1 MPHLFI
7 INEWSEQLWWNTGGT
22 RDKKIYLNPEDGQ
35 LYYFKQSYRKGEK
48 DYKYEFW
55 SEIIAYEVGIRLG
68 FDVLPYHVAKR
79 GEVLGC
85 ISKSMFSKEE
95 EEFVEGGKYLQ
106 AFDSTFRPEYT
117 DLRYKY
123 DFQLIT
129 ESLRFYGLAKYNTQ
143 IIDII
148 VFDALIGNS
157 DRHQENWA
165 VITGHTPMTKVLK
178 QVETELKE
186 NPEKTIFRKF
196 YEWILFSKGKM
207 RPEIEEA
214 KLVLTKTSRFAP
226 IYDSGCCFGRE
237 LADDRVIQIL
247 KNRDQLKSY
256 VERGK
261 AEIHWDGEKISHF
274 QLLENLL
281 ETQEFKKST
290 LESIS
295 KVISMF
301 DSSEIRQIVFEVD
314 QVMESSGLG
323 RHLPSDRK
331 ELIWELLALRHQK
344 IRDIHL
350 KYL

>member
-1 MPHLFI
+1 MPHLFFI
-7 INEWSEQLWWNTGGT
+7 DEWSEQLWWNTGGT

-35 LYYFKQSYRKGEK
+35 IYYFKQSYRKGEK

-55 SEIIAYEVGIRLG
+55 SEIIAYEVGTLLG

-85 ISKSMFSKEE
+85 ISKSMINPDEQLT
-95 EEFVEGGKYLQ
+95 EGGKYLQ
-106 AFDSTFRPEYT
+106 SFDPDFKPEDT
-117 DLRYKY
+117 KARSRY
-123 DFQLIT
+123 DFHLI
-129 ESLRFYGLAKYNTQ
+129 EAALIFFKLKKYLPK
-143 IIDII
+143 IIDMI

-165 VITGHTPMTKVLK
+165 IITRTTQISKTFSQVKEEDLK
-178 QVETELKE
+178 NSFVEKIFKRLLGKDRTVASGFEELSL
-186 NPEKTIFRKF
+186 F
-196 YEWILFSKGKM
+196 YSKD
-207 RPEIEEA
+207 
-214 KLVLTKTSRFAP
+214 TSLAP

-237 LADDRVIQIL
+237 LTDEKIDQML
-247 KNRDQLKSY
+247 KNRDQLESY
-256 VERGK
+256 VDRGK

-281 ETQEFKKST
+281 GTQEFKKST

-295 KVISMF
+295 KVINKF

-350 KYL
+350 KYQ

>member
-1 MPHLFI
+1 MPHLFFI
-7 INEWSEQLWWNTGGT
+7 DEWSEQLWWNTGGT
-22 RDKKIYLNPEDGQ
+22 RDKKIYLNPENDQ
-35 LYYFKQSYRKGEK
+35 LYYFKQSYRKGQM

-55 SEIIAYEVGIRLG
+55 SEIIAYEIGTKLG
-68 FDVLPYHVAKR
+68 FNVLPYHVAKR

-85 ISKSMFSKEE
+85 ISKDMKSEKEE
-95 EEFVEGGKYLQ
+95 LIEGGKYLQ
-106 AFDSTFRPEYT
+106 AFDPNFKPEET
-117 DLRYKY
+117 SERNRY
-123 DFQLIT
+123 DFQLIIN
-129 ESLRFYGLAKYNTQ
+129 SLEFFEIKKYVPQ
-143 IIDII
+143 IIDMI

-165 VITGHTPMTKVLK
+165 VITRVTEITKTLKDMNDGGFYDSSFGKFLNRMFGKKMDLK
-178 QVETELKE
+178 QNLEGARL
-186 NPEKTIFRKF
+186 
-196 YEWILFSKGKM
+196 LFSKD
-207 RPEIEEA
+207 
-214 KLVLTKTSRFAP
+214 TSFAP

-237 LADDRVIQIL
+237 LSDDRIIQIL
-247 KNRDQLKSY
+247 KNRDQLESY

-261 AEIHWDGEKISHF
+261 AEIHWKGEKISHF

-295 KVISMF
+295 KVINKF
-301 DSSEIRQIVFEVD
+301 DSSEIKGIIFEVD

-350 KYL
+350 KYQ